1 MNTSPASD
9 DKIMAALAHGS
20 IFLAFLGPVIPLV
33 VWISQRRKSRYVRF
47 HALQAMGYQALLFW
61 LWIAGIILIVALTI
75 CLAFPL
81 SIFILKDS
89 DNAGIVPFI
98 IQIFIFISIFG
109 LMGLSFLT
117 GILGAVFCLLGREFR
132 YPIIGKWLERHLS
145 YNVDTEIDE
154 VQEENWVAGLC
165 HATAVLQLWG
175 IVTPLIV
182 WFTQKER
189 SARLRFHSMQAA
201 VYQGIAL
208 VAYMAGMVLYMLS
221 FFGTFFILFAAG
233 AMNEGGEIRG
243 PIGAAML
250 VFFGVTMIFWL
261 VINLLVPVYYLLA
274 GLATVRVIQGHH
286 FRYPIIGK
294 MIEKRMEP
302 SQKLEAVP

>member
-1 MNTSPASD
+1 MNTSSASD

-75 CLAFPL
+75 CLALPL

-98 IQIFIFISIFG
+98 IQIFIFTSIFG

-117 GILGAVFCLLGREFR
+117 GILAAVFCLLGREFR
-132 YPIIGKWLERHLS
+132 YPIIGKWLERHLP
-145 YNVDTEIDE
+145 YNIDMEIDE

-221 FFGTFFILFAAG
+221 FFGMFFILFAAG
-233 AMNEGGEIRG
+233 AMSEGREVRG

-274 GLATVRVIQGHH
+274 GLAAVRVIQGHH

-294 MIEKRMEP
+294 MIEMRMEP